1 MLELDPKSTTSVL
14 RGNLGSG
21 VAMNWIDGDLV
32 DLDKHTDSFD
42 PATGERIGSY
52 ADASRADVERA
63 VQAAVRAFESS
74 DWKDNRRLR
83 SKVLHQFA
91 DRFEARREDLIRIL
105 SLENGKVRN
114 EAAFE
119 VDMIPSKLRYWASV
133 VLTEYARALEVQP
146 GRLSLVTRSPI
157 GVAGIITPFNS
168 PLVLSVRSLG
178 PALAAGVTTV
188 IKLPGITAQTNY
200 LFSQTLAEAADLP
213 RGVVNVFSE
222 SGGGGSAFL
231 VESKDVRV
239 ISFTGSTK
247 TAKVISANGAAT
259 LKLLQTELGGKTP
272 MIIFDDADLEAAAPK
287 VEKALTTFA
296 GQFCM
301 TGSRLLVQRRVAN
314 RFREV
319 IAERLRKVKV
329 GPAADPSSDMGPLI
343 DKANV
348 ARVDRMVEEAIAAG
362 AKVILRGGPFTE
374 GPLAKGAF
382 YRPTLLEV
390 TDPKLKIVQE
400 EVFGPVLTLQVFDT
414 EAEAVRL
421 ANDSEYGLAASIWT
435 QDIDRPL
442 RVAREIDAGTIWIND
457 WAVVWDEFEGGG
469 FKRSGNGRL
478 DGLAAMDEFLEYKH
492 IAFNSGTITNKESGN
507 GR

>member
-1 MLELDPKSTTSVL
+1 
-14 RGNLGSG
+14 
-21 VAMNWIDGDLV
+21 MNWIDGDLV
-32 DLDKHTDSFD
+32 DSDKHADSFD

-52 ADASRADVERA
+52 ADASRSDVEQA

-119 VDMIPSKLRYWASV
+119 V
-133 VLTEYARALEVQP
+133 
-146 GRLSLVTRSPI
+146 
-157 GVAGIITPFNS
+157 
-168 PLVLSVRSLG
+168 
-178 PALAAGVTTV
+178 
-188 IKLPGITAQTNY
+188 
-200 LFSQTLAEAADLP
+200 
-213 RGVVNVFSE
+213 
-222 SGGGGSAFL
+222 
-231 VESKDVRV
+231 
-239 ISFTGSTK
+239 
-247 TAKVISANGAAT
+247 
-259 LKLLQTELGGKTP
+259 
-272 MIIFDDADLEAAAPK
+272 
-287 VEKALTTFA
+287 
-296 GQFCM
+296 
-301 TGSRLLVQRRVAN
+301 
-314 RFREV
+314 
-319 IAERLRKVKV
+319 
-329 GPAADPSSDMGPLI
+329 
-343 DKANV
+343 
-348 ARVDRMVEEAIAAG
+348 EEAIAGG
-362 AKVILRGGPFTE
+362 AKVILRGGPVTE

-400 EVFGPVLTLQVFDT
+400 EVFGPVLTLQLFDT

-457 WAVVWDEFEGGG
+457 WAVVLDEFEGGG

-492 IAFNSGTITNKESGN
+492 IAFNSGTITSKESEN